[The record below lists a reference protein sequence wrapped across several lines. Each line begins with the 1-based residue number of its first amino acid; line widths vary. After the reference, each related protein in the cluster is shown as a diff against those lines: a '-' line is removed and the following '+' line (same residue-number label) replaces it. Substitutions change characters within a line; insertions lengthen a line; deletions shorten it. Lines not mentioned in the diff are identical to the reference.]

1 MDKIGEVRVHI
12 TRCDCCSAP
21 ISAITAD
28 GRALCGHC
36 AAEQARLT
44 KEAQQKS
51 LPLKSAAGQ
60 LVSDYK

>member
-1 MDKIGEVRVHI
+1 MDKIGEVRIGV
-12 TRCDCCSAP
+12 TRCDCCSAV
-21 ISAITAD
+21 ISTVTAD

-36 AAEQARLT
+36 AAEQDRLT
-44 KEAQQKS
+44 KEAQQRS